1 MKSLIT
7 LITVIA
13 ALAVSSCNNE
23 SKNPGAT
30 AISKKDTP
38 PNAVVPV
45 QESKNKGVN
54 DLVSAYLQV
63 KNALTEDNG
72 REAAT
77 SAGEI
82 PLAIFHLD
90 ASVLSPETK
99 KMYDEVKGDI
109 QEHAEHIGA
118 NGGNI
123 EHQREH
129 FELLSQD
136 MIDLVKTSGST
147 QTLYREFCPMYNNNK
162 GGTWLSEMKE
172 IKNPYLGKKMPDCG
186 EVKEEIRKS

>member
-7 LITVIA
+7 MTTVIA
-13 ALAVSSCNNE
+13 ALTILSCNNE
-23 SKNPGAT
+23 SKSPGT
-30 AISKKDTP
+30 ADIGKKDTST
-38 PNAVVPV
+38 NAAAPV
-45 QESKNKGVN
+45 QVTNNKGIN
-54 DLVSAYLQV
+54 GLVSAYLQV

-72 REAAT
+72 RGAAS

-82 PLAIFHLD
+82 ITAVSQLEV
-90 ASVLSPETK
+90 STLSPETK
-99 KMYDEVKGDI
+99 KMYEEVKDDI
-109 QEHAEHIGA
+109 KEHAEHIGA

-136 MIDLVKTSGST
+136 MIDLVKTSGSN

>member
-1 MKSLIT
+1 MKSIIMMFL
-7 LITVIA
+7 VIA
-13 ALAVSSCNNE
+13 ALAVTSCNNE
-23 SKNPGAT
+23 SNNPGA
-30 AISKKDTP
+30 ASVSKKDTA
-38 PNAVVPV
+38 PNAAVPA
-45 QESKNKGVN
+45 QETNNKGIN
-54 DLVSAYLQV
+54 ELVSAYLQV

-72 REAAT
+72 QGAAS

-82 PLAIFHLD
+82 TTAITQLET
-90 ASVLSPETK
+90 STLSPGTK

-109 QEHAEHIGA
+109 KEHAEHIGA

-136 MIDLVKTSGST
+136 MIDLVKTSGSS
-147 QTLYREFCPMYNNNK
+147 QTLFREFCPMYNNNK

>member
-1 MKSLIT
+1 MKSIIMKFL
-7 LITVIA
+7 VIA
-13 ALAVSSCNNE
+13 AFAVTSCNNE
-23 SKNPGAT
+23 SKSPGAT
-30 AISKKDTP
+30 TVSKKDTAT
-38 PNAVVPV
+38 NAAAPV
-45 QESKNKGVN
+45 QETNNKGVN
-54 DLVSAYLQV
+54 ELVSAYLQV

-72 REAAT
+72 RGAAS
-77 SAGEI
+77 SAGEMI
-82 PLAIFHLD
+82 TAISRMEIS
-90 ASVLSPETK
+90 ALSPESK
-99 KMYDEVKGDI
+99 KIYDEVIGDI
-109 QEHAEHIGA
+109 KEHAEHIGA

-136 MIDLVKTSGST
+136 MIDLVKTSGSN

-162 GGTWLSEMKE
+162 GGTWLSEIKE

>member
-1 MKSLIT
+1 MMFLV
-7 LITVIA
+7 LA
-13 ALAVSSCNNE
+13 ALAVTSCNNK
-23 SKNPGAT
+23 SKNPASV
-30 AISKKDTP
+30 SKKDTA
-38 PNAVVPV
+38 PNAVVPA
-45 QESKNKGVN
+45 QETNNKGIN
-54 DLVSAYLQV
+54 ELVSAYLQV

-72 REAAT
+72 QGAAS
-77 SAGEI
+77 SAGE
-82 PLAIFHLD
+82 LTTAISQLE
-90 ASVLSPETK
+90 ASALSPETK
-99 KMYDEVKGDI
+99 KIYDEVKGEI
-109 QEHAEHIGA
+109 KEHAEHIGA

-136 MIDLVKTSGST
+136 MIDLVKISGSN

>member
-1 MKSLIT
+1 MKYIIT
-7 LITVIA
+7 IFIAIA
-13 ALAVSSCNNE
+13 ALTISSCNNE
-23 SKNPGAT
+23 SKSPGA
-30 AISKKDTP
+30 ADAGKKDTS
-38 PNAVVPV
+38 PNAVAPV
-45 QESKNKGVN
+45 QETNNKGIN
-54 DLVSAYLQV
+54 ELVSAYLQV

-72 REAAT
+72 QGAAS

-82 PLAIFHLD
+82 TTAISQLE
-90 ASVLSPETK
+90 ASALSPETK
-99 KMYDEVKGDI
+99 KIYDDVKSDI
-109 QEHAEHIGA
+109 KEHAEHIGA